1 MTHELIIEGQHVDLP
16 RDFKLTLEW
25 VSGLFEDIG
34 SVQMSRSYT
43 INLPKTARN
52 LRIFDDPG
60 NLSHLSSQSR
70 RYLSA
75 SYIRNGIDLLG
86 NARAYIIDM
95 KAASIEIGL
104 LWSIVPGLL
113 EWKDADKNLRDL
125 TLPRLAWI
133 GASGKPDYSS
143 TRRDYLFADYDAGL
157 GDITYPTVPAATH
170 PVVQFSYLLDRIF
183 AEAGVSYRIDGGA
196 LSEIYLLADS
206 NKPDIAL
213 EYTSGY
219 NASYAAPSINLLTL
233 VFSNASVG
241 WDNMALDNTRFAPGD
256 SDTHFVRLRMRNR
269 QPEFSLAANAIL
281 IYGHRSESGRV
292 VSDILSRTPFT
303 VNSSGAE
310 VCSADIT
317 LEGLGEYDYY
327 DFQFEAPP
335 RAGYGNLEP
344 FDGSTCIQ
352 VARAHDALRPD
363 KVNTFPIA
371 PNIPDL
377 SQVEFMKG
385 AFALLGLVAQPK
397 SDVLVIDSLDNIF
410 DKTGAVDWSE
420 KLVEASEVSLSYSN
434 LAQQNVIAFEEDT
447 WLPESPNAVIV
458 TEDATLPV
466 RSELYKLPFAASYGW
481 HAPHYKV
488 TIGEE
493 DGQKTYELEVQE
505 LKPRFFELRQ
515 TTDGK
520 NFLVS
525 PYHSR
530 GKGLVSKYYN
540 MFQET
545 VRTPAIINATVRLTE
560 LDLVDLDFARPVYF
574 SQLGQ
579 YFAVKTV
586 QVEDSNI
593 CKVELIRI
601 R

>member
-1 MTHELIIEGQHVDLP
+1 MTRELIIEGQHVDLP

-60 NLSHLSSQSR
+60 NLSHLSAQSR

-125 TLPRLAWI
+125 TLPRLNWI
-133 GASGKPDYSS
+133 GSSGKPDYSS
-143 TRRDYLFADYDAGL
+143 TRRDYLFAEYDAGL
-157 GDITYPTVPAATH
+157 GDITYPTVLAATH

-196 LSEIYLLADS
+196 LSSLYLLADS

-213 EYTSGY
+213 ELTSGY
-219 NASYAAPSINLLTL
+219 RASYASPSGDLMTL
-233 VFSNASVG
+233 VFNTSTTG
-241 WDNMALDNTRFAPGD
+241 WDNMTVDDTRFIPGEAD
-256 SDTHFVRLRMRNR
+256 NHYVRLRMRNR
-269 QPEFSLAANAIL
+269 QPEVSLAGNAIV
-281 IYGHRSESGRV
+281 IYGHRSEPGRQ
-292 VSDILSRTPFT
+292 VSEILARAPF
-303 VNSSGAE
+303 SGAE
-310 VCSADIT
+310 ECSADLT

-327 DFQFEAPP
+327 DFRFEAPP

-363 KVNTFPIA
+363 KANIFPIA

-397 SDVLVIDSLDNIF
+397 SGVLVIDSLDNIF
-410 DKTGAVDWSE
+410 DKTRAVDWSE

-515 TTDGK
+515 TSGGK

-530 GKGLVSKYYN
+530 GKGLVSKYYS

-560 LDLVDLDFARPVYF
+560 LDLVDLDFARPVYL

-586 QVEDSNI
+586 QVEDTDI